1 MSLEFASDGC
11 PDFLSY
17 YLYRRVN
24 RLWCLQIEELKLRA
38 RTSVGLQ
45 KTQILVYYIPIE
57 HCVMLQLR
65 FFFKSTWVHDTQKTK

>member
-24 RLWCLQIEELKLRA
+24 RLWCLQIEERKLHPL
-38 RTSVGLQ
+38 GY
-45 KTQILVYYIPIE
+45 KK
-57 HCVMLQLR
+57 HK
-65 FFFKSTWVHDTQKTK
+65 F